1 MKKFNTNYDF
11 EKSHIYLN
19 SVNKYLLD
27 EVNNG
32 NLNAFVTLTSNK
44 QMKIDDFLL
53 TLNNCFEQTRN
64 HCFNFKNYQNKKN
77 KEVCENFYYYGAIEL
92 GSYDGNTHV
101 HLLMHIDTN
110 NPIRLSQVEN
120 YFKKRWIKFIPNGDY
135 DFQIIGENQIHDSN
149 ALVSYINKT
158 LIKNNDSYSKSIHNN
173 GFIFN

>member
-64 HCFNFKNYQNKKN
+64 QINKSIKSYNELRPHASCDYFTPNQAHLQSDKLNKRWKNYNKS
-77 KEVCENFYYYGAIEL
+77 FYHE
-92 GSYDGNTHV
+92 
-101 HLLMHIDTN
+101 
-110 NPIRLSQVEN
+110 
-120 YFKKRWIKFIPNGDY
+120 KRI
-135 DFQIIGENQIHDSN
+135 
-149 ALVSYINKT
+149 V
-158 LIKNNDSYSKSIHNN
+158 
-173 GFIFN
+173 